1 MKYSESIK
9 SVSYLKSHT
18 SEVIRD
24 ITDNHKTMIITQN
37 GEAKVAV
44 QDIKEYEEMQESL
57 AILKI
62 LALSSEN
69 IRKQDMKPLSQA
81 FEDISQRIKSK
92 HNDL

>member
-9 SVSYLKSHT
+9 PVSYLKSHT

-24 ITDNHKTMIITQN
+24 ITDNHKTIIITQN
-37 GEAKVAV
+37 GVAKVAV

-57 AILKI
+57 ACLKI

-69 IRKQDMKPLSQA
+69 IRNEETKPLKQA
-81 FEDISQRIKSK
+81 FEDISQRINSK
-92 HNDL
+92 HNEV